1 MYEVDMQLRPSGTKG
16 PVAVSLASFEN
27 YYSREAEV
35 WELLALTRARV
46 VWCSSNSFG
55 DGVAAAIDTALRRPR
70 DQSRTA
76 LAVREMRVLLAEE
89 RPPRGFWDL
98 KLSEGG
104 LVDIEF
110 AAQYLQLI
118 NAHAGGP
125 LRQNTGEA
133 LTALSETRL
142 AHALVIGRL
151 LDAWRLQQDLSQLL
165 RVTLDDDADPD
176 NEPAALQMM
185 LAKAGKTTSFL
196 RLQRKLDRARREARR
211 VFARLV

>member
-1 MYEVDMQLRPSGTKG
+1 
-16 PVAVSLASFEN
+16 
-27 YYSREAEV
+27 
-35 WELLALTRARV
+35 
-46 VWCSSNSFG
+46 
-55 DGVAAAIDTALRRPR
+55 VAAAIDTALRRPR

>member
-1 MYEVDMQLRPSGTKG
+1 
-16 PVAVSLASFEN
+16 
-27 YYSREAEV
+27 
-35 WELLALTRARV
+35 
-46 VWCSSNSFG
+46 
-55 DGVAAAIDTALRRPR
+55 
-70 DQSRTA
+70 
-76 LAVREMRVLLAEE
+76 
-89 RPPRGFWDL
+89 
-98 KLSEGG
+98 

>member
-1 MYEVDMQLRPSGTKG
+1 MGWLRQSILLCGARATRVGPLLRCVKCASYWPRKG
-16 PVAVSLASFEN
+16 P
-27 YYSREAEV
+27 R
-35 WELLALTRARV
+35 
-46 VWCSSNSFG
+46 
-55 DGVAAAIDTALRRPR
+55 
-70 DQSRTA
+70 
-76 LAVREMRVLLAEE
+76 
-89 RPPRGFWDL
+89 
-98 KLSEGG
+98 G